1 MTEKEI
7 GNHVR
12 YRRRVRQMSQQML
25 AQEAGLSRTSIQRL
39 EAGEEGTSLGVLL
52 KVGDVLGFTLILD
65 NAREPLKGAS
75 KTS

>member
-52 KVGDVLGFTLILD
+52 KVGHVLGFSLILD
-65 NAREPLKGAS
+65 NAQGPLKEPS